1 METPIKKKKFIRKK
15 RILDDKQIEKMLG
28 DIYQEYSQ
36 QLDTKEKVIE
46 ESEKI
51 VNLLEVEEE
60 IEKRFES
67 EIRLEALKYVMDDLI
82 EGGDFSNN
90 DINYPEIGDP
100 NFSKKITQK
109 KEFNQYKINNSGW
122 TSQNLEDISST
133 CSFKDLTQTQKLL
146 QNFIS
151 PNTPYRGLLVFH
163 GVGVGKTCTSITIA
177 EGFKEYLEEK
187 NKKVYV
193 LLKPSIR
200 ENFKRGIIDINK
212 VNKGDDEQCTGDS
225 YFEELGEKMVGKKFK
240 SKEDLK
246 RLERKANRI
255 INKYYE
261 FYGYGEF
268 IGIFKQIEEEIK
280 ETDKKDR
287 QFILKKKLQE
297 KFADSIIIIDEAHNI
312 TPRDKSYTDIGLPPK
327 KEVSDKKTKKLHNE
341 FTKSLSL
348 TKGEKEG
355 KEVSGVLAKIIK
367 MVDNLKLIL
376 LSATPMYNE
385 APEIVYLLNL
395 LLNNDKKP
403 LMNASQMFEE
413 GKITD
418 KGREILKIK
427 ANGYVSYLRGENPIN
442 FPYKLDPVGRDIM
455 APKDLPDK
463 DMKGNDIPDFQKLK
477 FLNLVKCPM
486 DGVQKEVYEKYF
498 DSESVNVHA
507 FDTVGSQVCN
517 IVYSP
522 ELDLKK
528 DDIEDITKFYSDK
541 GFKSVL
547 KYESKKYSF
556 QNEELLDYFKMDNLK
571 KVSSKIAKIVEN
583 VDKSEGINFVYSQF
597 KNSGVFPIAFALEMA
612 GYVNYNGNTLLNL
625 PRNYVDRKLI
635 NGKQAKYL
643 IITGDSSDDF
653 NRYKK
658 ESESE
663 NSDGSE
669 LKVILGTQAAGE
681 GLSIF
686 NVRGIHILD
695 PWHHLNRLEQ
705 IVGRGLRNCSHK
717 NLPLEDRNL
726 TVFLYVLTYPRNNKE
741 TLDIKMYRKSEEKSV
756 NVAEVQKELKK
767 LAIDCHLNKEGNIY
781 SGEAWERPIAIKDL
795 FGKRRD
801 INIGDKPFSRM
812 CDYIEDCNYKC
823 YGGDVREEVN
833 TTTYSL
839 DFSKHDIKNVIKILK
854 GYFKDNKKTY
864 SSLENITKFVTLKN
878 KNLDEIIIFKAL
890 YEMIEREI
898 EVKDIYNRSGRI
910 IYRGDKYIFQPI
922 ELSNNIPVLER
933 KLPFR
938 TRKRKAIMNNE
949 IIRGKNEFKV
959 RMSKMESKLNKVI
972 FIDFK
977 NEVDEHLLKIDIQ
990 NTQDNIEIVVNEV
1003 YDRLEYKTKQ
1013 TMLEYILKKLLYLNS
1028 KGKVIISFDEE
1039 KGETIIE
1046 EGVNYII
1053 RDIEP
1058 SEEDREILELII
1070 DVLLKSKFIFADNL
1084 LSFKI
1089 SDKNTIQYFKIN
1101 NDKLENVSSDERKT
1115 IILDY
1120 VNVLKK
1126 IKTQKDGSV
1135 RKHHT
1140 TFCFLKQD
1148 KNNIN
1153 LKLLEKK
1160 EGINNVNNVN
1170 NKKKKPKQTQ
1180 KKTGSVCGHFKIPY
1194 LNKLLDEIKDDSKT
1208 LTKKNKNII
1217 CDRIS
1222 FFMRKKEKNDRKYIY
1237 FYGLDEYLE
1246 LK

>member
-1 METPIKKKKFIRKK
+1 MESQTKKKKIIKK
-15 RILDDKQIEKMLG
+15 NRIIDNKLTEKMLG
-28 DIYQEYSQ
+28 DIYYKYLQE
-36 QLDTKEKVIE
+36 LDTKEKVIT

-51 VNLLEVEEE
+51 VNTLE
-60 IEKRFES
+60 IEEDLGKRFEY
-67 EIRLEALKYVMDDLI
+67 EIRLEALKYVMDDLRND
-82 EGGDFSNN
+82 GDLSNN
-90 DINYPEIGDP
+90 DVNYPEIGDS

-122 TSQNLEDISST
+122 NSQNLDDISST

-177 EGFKEYLEEK
+177 EGFKDYLEEK

-225 YFEELGEKMVGKKFK
+225 YFEELGEKMVGKNFK

-246 RLERKANRI
+246 RLERKANKI

-268 IGIFKQIEEEIK
+268 IGIFKQIEDEIK
-280 ETDKKDR
+280 DTDKKDR

-297 KFADSIIIIDEAHNI
+297 KFADSVIIIDEAHNI

-348 TKGEKEG
+348 TKGENEG

-403 LMNASQMFEE
+403 LMNANQMFEE

-418 KGREILKIK
+418 KGREILKNK
-427 ANGYVSYLRGENPIN
+427 ASGYVSYLRGENPIN
-442 FPYKLDPVGRDIM
+442 FPYKLDPIGIDIM
-455 APKDLPDK
+455 LPKDLPVK
-463 DMKGNDIPDFQKLK
+463 DMKGNDIPDFQRLK

-486 DGVQKEVYEKYF
+486 DGIQKEVYEKYF
-498 DSESVNVHA
+498 DSESVNVNA

-556 QNEELLDYFKMDNLK
+556 QNEELMDYFKMDNLK
-571 KVSSKIAKIVEN
+571 KVASKIAKIVEN
-583 VDKSEGINFVYSQF
+583 VNKSDGINFVYSQF

-612 GYVNYNGNTLLNL
+612 GYVNYNGITLLNL
-625 PRNYVDRKLI
+625 PRNYVERKLI

-643 IITGDSSDDF
+643 IITGESSEDF

-658 ESESE
+658 DSESE

-741 TLDIKMYRKSEEKSV
+741 TLDLKMYRKSEEKSV

-781 SGEAWERPIAIKDL
+781 SGESWETPISIKDL

-801 INIGDKPFSRM
+801 IKIGDKPFSRM

-823 YGGDVREEVN
+823 YGGDVREDIN
-833 TTTYSL
+833 SSTYSL
-839 DFSKHDIKNVIKILK
+839 EFSKHDIKNVIKYLK
-854 GYFKDNKKTY
+854 GYFKVNKKTY
-864 SSLENITKFVTLKN
+864 SNLKSIIDYIHTKN
-878 KNLDEIIIFKAL
+878 KSLDDTIIFKAL
-890 YEMIEREI
+890 YEMIEKEI
-898 EVKDIYNRSGRI
+898 VVKDLFNRSGRI
-910 IYRGDKYIFQPI
+910 IYRGDKYIFQHL
-922 ELSNNIPVLER
+922 ELSNNIPVLQR

-938 TRKRKAIMNNE
+938 TRKMRAIMDNE
-949 IIRGKNEFKV
+949 IIKGKTDFKA
-959 RMSKMESKLNKVI
+959 RMSKVESKLNKVI
-972 FIDFK
+972 FNDFK
-977 NEVDEHLLKIDIQ
+977 TEVDNHLQKIDVD
-990 NTQDNIEIVVNEV
+990 NTEDNIEISVHEV
-1003 YDRLEYKTKQ
+1003 YDRLEYKNKL
-1013 TMLEYILKKLLYLNS
+1013 TMLEYILRTLLDLYSKNKINFSFNS
-1028 KGKVIISFDEE
+1028 NTGK
-1039 KGETIIE
+1039 TNIE
-1046 EGVNYII
+1046 EASNYII
-1053 RDIEP
+1053 REIDPSENDIE
-1058 SEEDREILELII
+1058 ILRIII
-1070 DVLLKSKFIFADNL
+1070 DSILKDKFIFVEETIF
-1084 LSFKI
+1084 FKLV
-1089 SDKNTIQYFKIN
+1089 DKDKIEYFKIN
-1101 NDKLENVSSDERKT
+1101 NGKIVNASNDERKT

-1120 VNVLKK
+1120 VSILKK
-1126 IKTQKDGSV
+1126 NKKENDTGLRAHNS
-1135 RKHHT
+1135 
-1140 TFCFLKQD
+1140 TFCFIKQD
-1148 KNNIN
+1148 RSNIN
-1153 LKLLEKK
+1153 LKILEKK
-1160 EGINNVNNVN
+1160 EGINNINNL
-1170 NKKKKPKQTQ
+1170 KKKGKKTQ
-1180 KKTGSVCGHFKIPY
+1180 KKTGSVCSHFKIPY

-1208 LTKKNKNII
+1208 LTKKNII

-1222 FFMRKKEKNDRKYIY
+1222 FFMRKKEKNDRNYIY

>member
-1 METPIKKKKFIRKK
+1 MALPGKKKKIIRKK
-15 RILDDKQIEKMLG
+15 RLLDNKEMKKMLG
-28 DIYQEYSQ
+28 DIYQDYSKK
-36 QLDTKEKVIE
+36 LVTADKVIK
-46 ESEKI
+46 ESEKMI
-51 VNLLEVEEE
+51 NLLEEEEE
-60 IEKRFES
+60 IEKRFET
-67 EIRLEALKYVMDDLI
+67 EVRLEALKYVMDNLRNSD
-82 EGGDFSNN
+82 DFSN
-90 DINYPEIGDP
+90 DGNYPEIGDP
-100 NFSKKITQK
+100 NFSKKIADK
-109 KEFNQYKINNSGW
+109 KEFNQYKINNSDW
-122 TSQNLEDISST
+122 STDNLEDISST
-133 CSFKDLTQTQKLL
+133 CSFRDLTQTQKLL

-151 PNTPYRGLLVFH
+151 PNTPYKGLLVFH

-212 VNKGDDEQCTGDS
+212 VNKGDDEQCTGDN
-225 YFEELGEKMVGKKFK
+225 YFDELGEKLVNQNLK
-240 SKEDLK
+240 SKDELK
-246 RLERKANRI
+246 RLERKANRL

-268 IGIFKQIEEEIK
+268 IGIFKQIEQEIK

-287 QFILKKKLQE
+287 QFILKKKLRE
-297 KFADSIIIIDEAHNI
+297 KFADSVIIIDEAHNI
-312 TPRDKSYTDIGLPPK
+312 TPRDKSYTDIGLPK
-327 KEVSDKKTKKLHNE
+327 KDEPSKKKLNND

-348 TKGEKEG
+348 TRGEKDG
-355 KEVSGVLAKIIK
+355 KEVSAILSKIIK

-403 LMNASQMFEE
+403 LMDASQMFDE
-413 GKITD
+413 GKITTHG
-418 KGREILKIK
+418 KEILRKK

-442 FPYKLDPVGRDIM
+442 FPYKLDPVGSDVL
-455 APKDLPDK
+455 APSNLPDK
-463 DMKGNDIPDFQKLK
+463 DMKGNVIPDIQKLK

-486 DGVQKEVYEKYF
+486 SGLQQEVYEKYF
-498 DSESVNVHA
+498 DSDSININA

-522 ELDLKK
+522 DLDLKK
-528 DDIEDITKFYSDK
+528 NDIDDITKFYSDK

-547 KYESKKYSF
+547 KLESKKYSF
-556 QNEELLDYFKMDNLK
+556 QDDNLIDYFSMNNLK
-571 KVSSKIAKIVEN
+571 KVSSKISQIVEN

-597 KNSGVFPIAFALEMA
+597 KNSGVYPIAFALEMA
-612 GYVNYNGNTLLNL
+612 GYVNYKGDTLLNL
-625 PRNYVDRKLI
+625 PRNYVERKLI

-643 IITGDSSDDF
+643 IITGESSEDF

-658 ESESE
+658 EKESE
-663 NSDGSE
+663 NQDGSE

-681 GLSIF
+681 GLNIF

-756 NVAEVQKELKK
+756 NVAEVQRELKK

-781 SGEAWERPIAIKDL
+781 SGKAWEKPINVKDL
-795 FGKRRD
+795 FGKRRE
-801 INIGDKPFSRM
+801 IKIGDKPFSRM
-812 CDYIEDCNYKC
+812 CDYLENCDYKC
-823 YGGDVREEVN
+823 YGEEPSNNLN
-833 TTTYSL
+833 TSTYSL

-854 GYFKDNKKTY
+854 TFFRENKKTY
-864 SSLENITKFVTLKN
+864 SSLENIIKFVKKN
-878 KNLDEIIIFKAL
+878 NKQLDDDIVFKAL
-890 YEMIEREI
+890 YEIIEKEI
-898 EVKDIYNRSGRI
+898 LVRDLHNRRGKI
-910 IYRGDKYIFQPI
+910 IYRGDKYIFQPF

-933 KLPFR
+933 KLPYR
-938 TRKRKAIMNNE
+938 TRKRTAIMNNK
-949 IIRGKNEFKV
+949 IIKGKTEFKK
-959 RMSKMESKLNKVI
+959 RMSKMESKLNRVI
-972 FIDFK
+972 FFDFK
-977 NEVDEHLLKIDIQ
+977 NEVVNYLQKIDVE
-990 NTQDNIEIVVNEV
+990 NTTENMGIIVEEV
-1003 YDRLEYKTKQ
+1003 YDRLETKNKL
-1013 TMLEYILKKLLYLNS
+1013 TILEYILRRLLDLHS
-1028 KGKVIISFDEE
+1028 KNKIDISFDKEIGETKVE
-1039 KGETIIE
+1039 KGIE
-1046 EGVNYII
+1046 HII

-1058 SEEDREILELII
+1058 NEQDLEILKIII
-1070 DVLLKSKFIFADNL
+1070 DVILKNKIIIVGDL
-1084 LSFKI
+1084 ICFKI
-1089 SDKNTIQYFKIN
+1089 ADKDNIEYFKIK
-1101 NDKLENVSSDERKT
+1101 DGKMVNVSNEEKKI

-1120 VNVLKK
+1120 VKFLKK
-1126 IKTQKDGSV
+1126 IKKTNDGNIK
-1135 RKHHT
+1135 KHNNI
-1140 TFCFLKQD
+1140 FCFIKED
-1148 KNNIN
+1148 RGNIN

-1160 EGINNVNNVN
+1160 EGINNNSNSDN
-1170 NKKKKPKQTQ
+1170 GSKPKGKKTQ
-1180 KKTGSVCGHFKIPY
+1180 KRTGSVCGHFQIPY
-1194 LNKLLDEIKDDSKT
+1194 LNKLLNEIKDDSKT
-1208 LTKKNKNII
+1208 IKRKNII

-1222 FFMRKKEKNDRKYIY
+1222 FFMRKKDKKDKSSIY